1 MVKENLQIA
10 RFTTQDVLPTK
21 VLEKM
26 TNAQLIKHIQGLEE
40 HALKLDYGLT
50 LLLDNLQ
57 SVKKAKQKADNF
69 DAMMNQDQQ

>member
-1 MVKENLQIA
+1 MAQENLQIA

-40 HALKLDYGLT
+40 HALKLDYALT
-50 LLLDNLQ
+50 MVLENLQ
-57 SVKKAKQKADNF
+57 SVKKAKQKADAF
-69 DAMMNQDQQ
+69 DAIINKEE